1 MICKLDIDNIP
12 EAAKTTY
19 ILTGMQKTSLLGI
32 YLLYNA
38 GCKAT
43 FTREELNATKEGGKH
58 LEGMKREKKETML
71 PPPNN

>member
-12 EAAKTTY
+12 EGAKTAY
-19 ILTGMQKTSLLGI
+19 ILTGMQKTSLVWI

-43 FTREELNATKEGGKH
+43 FTQEEVNVTKEGGGD
-58 LEGMKREKKETML
+58 LEGWRERKKNYAPL
-71 PPPNN
+71 PNN